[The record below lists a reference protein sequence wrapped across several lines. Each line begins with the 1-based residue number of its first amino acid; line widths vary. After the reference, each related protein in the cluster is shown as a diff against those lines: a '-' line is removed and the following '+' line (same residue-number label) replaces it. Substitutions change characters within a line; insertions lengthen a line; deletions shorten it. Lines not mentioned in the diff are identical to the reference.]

1 MGRRQ
6 PVDSRQAQ
14 APALWRRRKNEKAG
28 RGRRARKQQM
38 EKAKQEERE
47 KGEEERKTEQVK
59 MEKAKQEE
67 REKGEEERKTEQVKM
82 EKAKQEEREKGED
95 ERRRE
100 RTRDRERRP
109 RWPGARHGGN
119 SGRRRRAERGGE
131 RGAPDVEIAGI
142 YETSSEKMGKRDSE
156 RGQREWVA
164 KAKPWRGDKW
174 RKQEEGREKRVQ
186 KDGAVAPHIRDNAG
200 KRRERKETG
209 NDKKSVEK
217 PRRTQRRTQKEP
229 SEQRT
234 CDSQNAVFVF
244 SLLPSCGEL
253 RDIPLYRALYALRRE
268 ERGAKSLFAGLQRRV
283 FALFSWA
290 RAQVLS
296 PWKSTPD

>member
-1 MGRRQ
+1 
-6 PVDSRQAQ
+6 
-14 APALWRRRKNEKAG
+14 
-28 RGRRARKQQM
+28 
-38 EKAKQEERE
+38 
-47 KGEEERKTEQVK
+47 
-59 MEKAKQEE
+59 
-67 REKGEEERKTEQVKM
+67 
-82 EKAKQEEREKGED
+82 
-95 ERRRE
+95 
-100 RTRDRERRP
+100 
-109 RWPGARHGGN
+109 
-119 SGRRRRAERGGE
+119 
-131 RGAPDVEIAGI
+131 
-142 YETSSEKMGKRDSE
+142 MGKRDSE

-209 NDKKSVEK
+209 NDEKSVEK
-217 PRRTQRRTQKEP
+217 PRRTQRRTQKEL
-229 SEQRT
+229 SEHRT
-234 CDSQNAVFVF
+234 CDSQNAIFVF

-290 RAQVLS
+290 RASPVALEVYTRLVGQSLCASRRSSYLHASISLRFLIHCFCPPASQRSGSSRCINLS
-296 PWKSTPD
+296 VSVFRSTSAYHLGALFRCISLFSGEINAFV